1 MSQPSPVTNSARI
14 ETAVAAVPRSASDRA
29 SVREVSRAVTSLNE
43 ADYAGQGR
51 EVTFSF
57 DRATRQPVIKV
68 VDVNTKEIVSQW
80 PAEYVLHLADGL
92 KENARD
98 SG

>member
-1 MSQPSPVTNSARI
+1 MSTSVTNSVRA
-14 ETAVAAVPRSASDRA
+14 ETAAITVPRSAADRTF
-29 SVREVSRAVTSLNE
+29 VREVSNAVNNLNE
-43 ADYAGQGR
+43 AQFAGQGR

-57 DRATRQPVIKV
+57 DRASRHPVIKV

>member
-1 MSQPSPVTNSARI
+1 MSQPSPVTNSARV
-14 ETAVAAVPRSASDRA
+14 EPAVTAVPRSAADRTF
-29 SVREVSRAVTSLNE
+29 VREVSNAVNSLNQ
-43 ADYAGQGR
+43 ARYAGQGR

-57 DRATRQPVIKV
+57 DRASRHPVIKV
-68 VDVNTKEIVSQW
+68 IDVNTKEIVSQW

-92 KENARD
+92 KENARN